1 MAIQVAA
8 PSSSLGF
15 TSSKTKYRYDVFL
28 SFRGEDTRLTFTVR
42 LHDALCRKGINAFID
57 DKKLAKG
64 EEISPTLL
72 KAIEKSRISIIVFST
87 NYATSTWCL
96 EELARIVWCRKQKNQ
111 VVMPIF
117 YKVDPLDVQK
127 QRNSFGEAMADH
139 KAGRFKNEQEK
150 VQKWRAALHEA
161 ASLSPAWLFEDGCES
176 GFIERIV
183 EHAYSM
189 IPPKRFQNIDHM
201 VGLETRIEEV
211 MSLMDKSDD
220 RVCMLGIYGTGGIG
234 KTTLAK
240 ALYKL
245 IFYQFDGACF
255 LFDVRE
261 ESNKYQSIIRL
272 QQTLLSEILGEQKMQ
287 LNSVDEGISYIKH
300 RLSSKKVLLVL
311 DDVDEFKQ
319 LEQLA
324 GGRDWFGCG
333 SKIII
338 TTRNKELLI
347 ARNVEKTYE
356 VKELSRLCSL
366 ELFCW
371 HAFRMSQPPN
381 GYENMSNHVIRYVH
395 GLPLALKLVG
405 SNLAHKD
412 FEEWRSTLEQYK
424 RIPERTI
431 HEVLKISYDCLPDG
445 AKRVFLDIACFFK
458 KKALEFIE
466 DILEACDDG
475 ARFYIEVL
483 VDKSLITID
492 ENSSRLY
499 MHDLIQQMGKEIVRQ
514 EGPSNLGQRSRLWY
528 YRDVLEVLQENS
540 GSSNIE
546 GIILDPPHQEKVEW
560 GGIAFE
566 KMNNLKILII
576 RNAQFSTSSKYFP
589 NTLRLLDWKG
599 YPSMTLPPNFS
610 PSKLICLKLNGSQFT
625 LEEPFKNVEDLDLSG
640 NDFVSL
646 PECIKECAY
655 LERLSLTNC
664 KRLRDIVELPS
675 SLQHIAAEN
684 CMSLTMES
692 IGRLWSQAKEG
703 FAMEIVMPATTF
715 PDWLDYCCKGAKLSF
730 RVRGNMPRIVFA
742 YQTGKANTKW
752 VYMVE
757 VFMSINGCNK
767 MPWIQTDRVA
777 RKRGRVLYKVG
788 DQGHVYFFDLLS
800 DFSEELEELNK
811 FLGLDW
817 NDVDIQVTCDPPDLS
832 IVNCGIYVD
841 KRQTNMENIQFKSPL
856 LSMNA
861 STTSLKRKAIA
872 SHPNEPPR
880 KHLRRFKEK
889 TNYTNKTTRKSKRHQ
904 IFHSQYKRKMFF
916 PMAKHLWRA
925 LYS

>member
-625 LEEPFKNVEDLDLSG
+625 LEEPFKKSEFMTHVTYLDFSKCQFITEVPDMSQLQNLKTMIVNKCLNLTKVHDSVGSLSKLERLDVSECPILTSFPHEINMASLQELNLEFCKSLDYFPHIVGKMEHLFIVSAVMTAIKELPPSIGNLPPLCSLDLSSCTSLRELPNSLLTLPNLEDLGLEGIHSLGRESLKTMMQQSQSIICCENIETLNLRNFGLLDEDLHLTLKCFQNVEDLDLSG

-692 IGRLWSQAKEG
+692 IGRLW
-703 FAMEIVMPATTF
+703 
-715 PDWLDYCCKGAKLSF
+715 
-730 RVRGNMPRIVFA
+730 
-742 YQTGKANTKW
+742 
-752 VYMVE
+752 
-757 VFMSINGCNK
+757 
-767 MPWIQTDRVA
+767 
-777 RKRGRVLYKVG
+777 RKRALPWKSLCR
-788 DQGHVYFFDLLS
+788 QQH
-800 DFSEELEELNK
+800 
-811 FLGLDW
+811 FLIG
-817 NDVDIQVTCDPPDLS
+817 
-832 IVNCGIYVD
+832 
-841 KRQTNMENIQFKSPL
+841 
-856 LSMNA
+856 
-861 STTSLKRKAIA
+861 
-872 SHPNEPPR
+872 
-880 KHLRRFKEK
+880 
-889 TNYTNKTTRKSKRHQ
+889 
-904 IFHSQYKRKMFF
+904 
-916 PMAKHLWRA
+916 
-925 LYS
+925 